1 MRQDAR
7 GAARERGETSLQ
19 EEHDETGHGHWMNVV
34 EDDAHLIVDAG
45 ALAVPYGVQ
54 EMPGVACMARE

>member
-1 MRQDAR
+1 MR
-7 GAARERGETSLQ
+7 REIRVRRDLEEEYNETS
-19 EEHDETGHGHWMNVV
+19 HGHGVDV
-34 EDDAHLIVDAG
+34 IQDDAHLIVETG

>member
-1 MRQDAR
+1 MRRDL
-7 GAARERGETSLQ
+7 EEEYNETS
-19 EEHDETGHGHWMNVV
+19 HGHGVDV
-34 EDDAHLIVDAG
+34 IQDDAHLIVETG